1 MAEQDCDQPSRGAES
16 LGTAPRS
23 ETGALVRETIGP
35 RGVHGA
41 SAGFLSA
48 PMISSIFSTMR
59 WT

>member
-1 MAEQDCDQPSRGAES
+1 MAEQDCDQPSFSAES
-16 LGTAPRS
+16 LGTAPRC
-23 ETGALVRETIGP
+23 ETSTLVQETIGP

-41 SAGFLSA
+41 SIGSPSA

>member
-1 MAEQDCDQPSRGAES
+1 MAEQDCDQPSPDAQS
-16 LGTAPRS
+16 FGTAPRS
-23 ETGALVRETIGP
+23 EIGTAVRETISP

-41 SAGFLSA
+41 SAGSPSA